1 MSRKEHM
8 WSDRAGRGAGLPL
21 GPFKRAAVAGAVI
34 LTAAQCIRAHA
45 DDNASPT
52 TAPSPTPSIA
62 PSSTPSGA
70 ASATPSASPS
80 LAPSG
85 VPSVVPSKVK
95 VFLIA
100 PEESDQ
106 DFMCESGRVQ
116 SVLAYAIAEHRI
128 VSITFLDQSKN
139 PIAEDVWSSA
149 YGFRLTHRQ
158 NVKINV
164 TLICGN

>member
-8 WSDRAGRGAGLPL
+8 WSDRVGRGAGLPL
-21 GPFKRAAVAGAVI
+21 GRFKRVAVAVAVI
-34 LTAAQCIRAHA
+34 LTAALCMAAHA
-45 DDNASPT
+45 DDNAI
-52 TAPSPTPSIA
+52 TPSS
-62 PSSTPSGA
+62 PPSGA

-80 LAPSG
+80 LAPSEA
-85 VPSVVPSKVK
+85 PSKVK

-139 PIAEDVWSSA
+139 PVAEGVWSSA

>member
-8 WSDRAGRGAGLPL
+8 CSDRAGRGAGLPL
-21 GPFKRAAVAGAVI
+21 GRFKRAAVAAAVI
-34 LTAAQCIRAHA
+34 LTAAQCLVAHA
-45 DDNASPT
+45 DDNAI
-52 TAPSPTPSIA
+52 TPSS
-62 PSSTPSGA
+62 PPSGA
-70 ASATPSASPS
+70 APATPSASPS
-80 LAPSG
+80 LAPSEA
-85 VPSVVPSKVK
+85 PSKVK

-106 DFMCESGRVQ
+106 DFMCESGHVQ

-128 VSITFLDQSKN
+128 VSITFLDQSKT
-139 PIAEDVWSSA
+139 PIAEGVWSSA